1 MITKDKLRKRLAAM
15 GVLTFAL
22 GVAGISMGSQ
32 EVSAAPAKQF
42 QTASTDPQAL
52 TPIPY
57 FLPQSSWAQ
66 QQLFLPQQQQLFLPQ
81 QQQQLILPQQQQQ
94 LILPQQQQQLILPQQ
109 QQQLNQALLQ
119 NALYNDLAFQGA
131 PLKNSAAVTAS
142 NEFVLD

>member
-1 MITKDKLRKRLAAM
+1 MIIKDKLRKRLAAT

-42 QTASTDPQAL
+42 QTASTAPQAL

-66 QQLFLPQQQQLFLPQ
+66 NQLFLPQQQQLFLPQ
-81 QQQQLILPQQQQQ
+81 QQQQQ
-94 LILPQQQQQLILPQQ
+94 LILPQQQQL
-109 QQQLNQALLQ
+109 QLNRALLQ
-119 NALYNDLAFQGA
+119 NALYNDLVFQGA